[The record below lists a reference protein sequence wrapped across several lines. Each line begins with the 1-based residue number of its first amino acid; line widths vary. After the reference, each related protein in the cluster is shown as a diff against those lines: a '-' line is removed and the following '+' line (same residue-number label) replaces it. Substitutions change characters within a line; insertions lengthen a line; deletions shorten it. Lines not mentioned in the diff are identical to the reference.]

1 MSSPKGIAVVFE
13 VLEAPEALGIL
24 HLFLKCILEGCFSVG
39 YKFFCIFQITAFS
52 NAGGGQ
58 HLIGS
63 LEFTVVN
70 HCGCL
75 NTIGVTSNLPRLNVG
90 STLNGWLRMSEVVH
104 LKSEI
109 CGTWKMFQIVQ
120 FLHFLCHQ

>member
-1 MSSPKGIAVVFE
+1 MHFGGLFLRRLQI
-13 VLEAPEALGIL
+13 LL
-24 HLFLKCILEGCFSVG
+24 HLSDYCV
-39 YKFFCIFQITAFS
+39 S